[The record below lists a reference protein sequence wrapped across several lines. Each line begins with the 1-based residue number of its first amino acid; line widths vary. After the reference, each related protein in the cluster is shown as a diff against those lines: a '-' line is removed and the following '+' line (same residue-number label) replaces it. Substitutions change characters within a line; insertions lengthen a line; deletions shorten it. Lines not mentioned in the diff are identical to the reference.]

1 MVYYLIGFIM
11 FLELRAIIWKVK
23 EKNKQRFNIR
33 NKSN

>member
-1 MVYYLIGFIM
+1 M